1 MDQPLPP
8 GIDGGLGPIR
18 EVQLAQQVADVGFD
32 LPLGDHQL
40 GDARVQAGFTSAGSV
55 CGVHSAVSDCWVIL
69 VLVNFDFRCYSS
81 ACWSENLSSFGGP
94 SSRMGWWGGRLSQV
108 SERRIRR
115 VDLVA
120 AIGRGVALIPVLAY
134 ALLAPSDAFPFGR
147 WALVTASLV
156 MAAVDLVPAVLLMLD
171 IYPRWVA
178 QSFVILDTVYALA
191 IVALGGSIFGFYGF
205 VPVLA
210 ASARFDWPFGVVDT
224 LVFAV
229 GYALILTSR
238 AAADGTLSG
247 LGDILTLGVAH
258 WAYLTALLLAALF
271 GGQLFESIKCEPPL
285 NADEVQVRQR
295 EITRWRTAAERCQ
308 AVYELA
314 STLSAT
320 LNPNTILDAVLDVCM
335 VGLAEL
341 AKRDGEEPFW
351 SMRGQERLPS
361 AVFLYGDQGLYVAAA
376 RGIDSRHHDRVVS
389 GTEGLLGRVLGG
401 EPVVCGPLSNDPELA
416 RFAPLGRCL
425 SAVGV
430 PFRAGFEVYGA
441 VVLGSFVADA
451 FKSEHVDLLS
461 AVSNQ
466 AAVALTNARLYQ
478 DLQREKEHILE
489 IEEQARSKLARDLH
503 DGPTQAV
510 SAIAMRLNYARL
522 LMGRD
527 PAKVRSELFSL
538 ENLARR
544 TTKDIRTLLFTL
556 RPLVLET
563 QGLKAALEKLVE
575 EFTEAHGL
583 DVELEI
589 EDLEGQLDMNTQTV
603 AWYVTEEC
611 LTNARKHANAQN
623 VTIRMCVR
631 EGFLIGEI
639 EDDGDGFDVQAV
651 MDGYDQSASYGLLG
665 LQERAQLVNG
675 RTTIES
681 KPGRGTKVSLS
692 VPLSQ
697 EVD

>member
-1 MDQPLPP
+1 M
-8 GIDGGLGPIR
+8 
-18 EVQLAQQVADVGFD
+18 
-32 LPLGDHQL
+32 
-40 GDARVQAGFTSAGSV
+40 
-55 CGVHSAVSDCWVIL
+55 
-69 VLVNFDFRCYSS
+69 
-81 ACWSENLSSFGGP
+81 
-94 SSRMGWWGGRLSQV
+94 SQI

-115 VDLVA
+115 VNVVA
-120 AIGRGVALIPVLAY
+120 DIGRGTALIPVLVY
-134 ALLAPSDAFPFGR
+134 ALLAPSGAFPFGR
-147 WALVTASLV
+147 WALVIASLV
-156 MAAVDLVPAVLLMLD
+156 MAAVDLVPAVLFVLD
-171 IYPRWVA
+171 VYPRWLA
-178 QSFVILDTVYALA
+178 LSFVVLDSAYALA
-191 IVALGGSIFGFYGF
+191 TLLLGGSIFGFYAF
-205 VPVLA
+205 VPVLV
-210 ASARFDWPFGVVDT
+210 ASVRFNWPFGVANA
-224 LVFAV
+224 LILAV
-229 GYALILTSR
+229 GYVLILTSR
-238 AAADGTLSG
+238 AAADGVISS
-247 LGDILTLGVAH
+247 LGDMLTLGVAH
-258 WAYLTALLLAALF
+258 WAHLTALLLAALL
-271 GGQLFESIKCEPPL
+271 GGQLFESIKREPPL
-285 NADEVQVRQR
+285 NAHEIQTRQR

-308 AVYELA
+308 AIYELA
-314 STLSAT
+314 GTLSAT

-341 AKRDGEEPFW
+341 GERDGEDPSW

-376 RGIDSRHHDRVVS
+376 RGIDPRHRDRVVP
-389 GTEGLLGRVLGG
+389 GTEGLLGRVLEEG
-401 EPVVCGPLSNDPELA
+401 EPVVCGALANDPELV

-441 VVLGSFVADA
+441 VVLGSFAADA
-451 FKSEHVDLLS
+451 FDSEHVDLLS

-544 TTKDIRTLLFTL
+544 TTRDIRSLLFTL

-563 QGLKAALEKLVE
+563 QGLKVALEKLVQ

-583 DVELEI
+583 HVELELA
-589 EDLEGQLDMNTQTV
+589 DLEGQLDMNTQTV

-623 VTIRMCVR
+623 VTVRMCVR
-631 EGFLIGEI
+631 DGFLIGEI
-639 EDDGDGFDVQAV
+639 EDDGEGFDVQAV

-665 LQERAQLVNG
+665 LQERAELVNG

-681 KPGRGTKVSLS
+681 KPGRGTKISLS
-692 VPLSQ
+692 VPLSP